1 MKAIPTHEATEVA
14 NALAEI
20 IWELGAQG
28 LDGVCCAGLSL
39 VEHRALG
46 RLGAAPHC
54 TVQSLGDGASL
65 TKSGATRLVD
75 RLEDRGMLERERSAE
90 DGRVCCVVLTP
101 AGRLALT
108 EANQA
113 FALRL
118 EGLLSRL
125 TVEQRAQLGQ
135 TLPALAQ
142 AVRRESDG
150 PCC

>member
-1 MKAIPTHEATEVA
+1 MKATPTHEATEVA
-14 NALAEI
+14 KALAEI
-20 IWELGAQG
+20 IWELGARG

-46 RLGAAPHC
+46 TLDGASHC
-54 TVQSLGDGASL
+54 TVQTLGDGASL

-75 RLEDRGMLERERSAE
+75 RLEERGMLVRERSAD
-90 DGRVCCVVLTP
+90 DGRVCCVVVTP
-101 AGRLALT
+101 AGRLELK
-108 EANQA
+108 EANEA
-113 FALRL
+113 FAARL

-125 TVEQRAQLGQ
+125 PAEQRTQLRQ

-142 AVRRESDG
+142 AVRRESDR

>member
-1 MKAIPTHEATEVA
+1 MKVKPTYEATEVA

-20 IWELGAQG
+20 IWELGARG

-54 TVQSLGDGASL
+54 TVQSLADGASL

-75 RLEDRGMLERERSAE
+75 RLEERGMLERERSAV
-90 DGRVCCVVLTP
+90 DGRVCCVAMTP
-101 AGRLALT
+101 AGSAALA

-118 EGLLSRL
+118 DGLLFRL
-125 TVEQRAQLGQ
+125 TVEQRAELRK

-142 AVRRESDG
+142 AVRRENDG